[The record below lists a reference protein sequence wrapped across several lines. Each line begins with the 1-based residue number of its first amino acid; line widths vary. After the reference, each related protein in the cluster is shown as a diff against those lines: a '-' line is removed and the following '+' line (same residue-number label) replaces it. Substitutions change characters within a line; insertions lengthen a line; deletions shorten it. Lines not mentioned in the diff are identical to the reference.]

1 MEQVP
6 VFAEPS
12 VISLILA
19 SMATMKV
26 WVVLPSLALFGLGF

>member
-12 VISLILA
+12 VISLMLA
-19 SMATMKV
+19 SLGTMKV
-26 WVVLPSLALFGLGF
+26 WVVMPTLALFGLGF